1 MDTLTL
7 IIQELKQL
15 PVERL
20 LEVQREIE
28 RIIQTEGKGVSSNYA
43 TTSKKL

>member
-7 IIQELKQL
+7 IIQELKKL
-15 PVERL
+15 PEEQL

-28 RIIQTEGKGVSSNYA
+28 RIQMEGKGVSSNYA
-43 TTSKKL
+43 TTNKTS